1 MTEQGC
7 ITVVIVLIKA
17 DCNFGAKVQ
26 YNSPEYKSQQFRKE
40 GRAGYRKRY
49 RTIIMSLVW
58 PSSPTKDWCQFHCAR
73 LVEPEC
79 LLWNIFFSLSDIRR
93 CAVLSCRGKIGNP
106 PPINRDL
113 SLHVSQ

>member
-7 ITVVIVLIKA
+7 TTVVIVLIKA

-40 GRAGYRKRY
+40 GRAGYRKEY
-49 RTIIMSLVW
+49 RTIIMSFAGF
-58 PSSPTKDWCQFHCAR
+58 SPFINDGVHSHHDL

-79 LLWNIFFSLSDIRR
+79 LFWNIFFSLSDIRR
-93 CAVLSCRGKIGNP
+93 CAVLSCGGEIGNP